1 MILRDRCGTS
11 YDLASL
17 FRGRRNIL
25 ETWSRK
31 ITKRNEA
38 VSCAHNFPLLKEVS
52 QNCFVFWCCQLQKMR
67 KSCRSAEFWRYQL
80 QKLRTS
86 RRIASFSSLQIADRQ
101 IDRWIGNY
109 NYHYITLLLQLQTQI
124 NYATLHYTNC
134 TTLHYL
140 HLITL
145 HYTTPITLQLQQQLL
160 TQLQQQYHLHCAN
173 YTAVRYNYKYKGK
186 YNYTTLH
193 NTTQHNTT
201 LH

>member
-1 MILRDRCGTS
+1 MLPTP
-11 YDLASL
+11 
-17 FRGRRNIL
+17 
-25 ETWSRK
+25 K
-31 ITKRNEA
+31 IE
-38 VSCAHNFPLLKEVS
+38 EVS
-52 QNCFVFWCCQLQKMR
+52 QNCFVFDVANFENWGSL
-67 KSCRSAEFWRYQL
+67 AELLPFWRHQV
-80 QKLRTS
+80 QKLRKS

-145 HYTTPITLQLQQQLL
+145 HYTTPITLQLPQQLL
-160 TQLQQQYHLHCAN
+160 TQLEQQYRLHCAN

-193 NTTQHNTT
+193 NTTLHYTNYIT
-201 LH
+201 LRYSYQ